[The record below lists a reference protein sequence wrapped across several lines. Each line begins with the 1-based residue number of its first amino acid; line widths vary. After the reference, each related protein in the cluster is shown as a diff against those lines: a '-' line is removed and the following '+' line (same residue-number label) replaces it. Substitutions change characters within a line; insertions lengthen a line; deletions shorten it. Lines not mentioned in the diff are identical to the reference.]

1 MAQPL
6 TIRRYQAGDGPRV
19 QAVHEAAMR
28 AAGAYVEGV
37 PDDDLE
43 TIPETYLDMAGTF
56 LVGTVDGRIVATG
69 ALRPVSEATIA
80 AKYSATSPDSTVELT
95 RLRVAPDH
103 QRCGYGGRLCDELE
117 RRARTRGATA
127 IVLDTLSIQSAAQGL
142 YETQGFELV
151 HREPIEQSAEEVDL
165 LVYRKELVESG

>member
-28 AAGAYVEGV
+28 DAGAYVEGV

-43 TIPETYLDMAGTF
+43 TIPETYLETSGTF
-56 LVGTVDGRIVATG
+56 LVGTVDEELVATG
-69 ALRPVSEATIA
+69 ALRPVSETTVA
-80 AKYSATSPDSTVELT
+80 AKYSATPPDSTVELT
-95 RLRVAPDH
+95 RLRVAPEH
-103 QRCGYGGRLCDELE
+103 QRRGYGRRLTAALE

-151 HREPIEQSAEEVDL
+151 HREPIEQFDDGVDL